1 MKYRNGFV
9 SNSSSTAFILDMSNS
24 DTEKWLKDNN
34 NSFNQVHTLA
44 DHKGYSRCTA
54 YDCGKTLKD
63 YAEGWLNEMGKY
75 IDYPWDIGNNFGSWI
90 LSHIY
95 ALGIE
100 NAFFMRI
107 SDEGMGGDLPYP
119 PKEIVVSEREYH

>member
-9 SNSSSTAFILDMSNS
+9 SNSSSTAFILDMSNPE
-24 DTEKWLKDNN
+24 TKKWLEDNS
-34 NSFNQVHTLA
+34 NSFNQANTLTEYG
-44 DHKGYSRCTA
+44 GYGRYTV
-54 YDCGKTLKD
+54 YDYGATLKD
-63 YAEGWLNEMGKY
+63 YAENWVNE
-75 IDYPWDIGNNFGSWI
+75 ICDTDYPWDMGDNFGSWI

-95 ALGIE
+95 VLGIE

-119 PKEIVVSEREYH
+119 PKDIVISEREYH